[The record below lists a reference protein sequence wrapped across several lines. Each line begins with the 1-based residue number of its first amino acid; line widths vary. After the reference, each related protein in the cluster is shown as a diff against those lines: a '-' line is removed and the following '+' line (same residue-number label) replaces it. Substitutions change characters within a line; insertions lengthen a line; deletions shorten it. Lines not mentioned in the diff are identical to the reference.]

1 MSKIVEALSAGWTVS
16 SVANVLAHGKNDE
29 GRGFLIRLTEPD
41 QHMSQ
46 EVYLPYSEEAQKLL
60 KI

>member
-1 MSKIVEALSAGWTVS
+1 MSKIIEALSSGWKVS

-29 GRGFLIRLTEPD
+29 GRGFLIKLTEPN
-41 QHMSQ
+41 QHMLR

-60 KI
+60 NN